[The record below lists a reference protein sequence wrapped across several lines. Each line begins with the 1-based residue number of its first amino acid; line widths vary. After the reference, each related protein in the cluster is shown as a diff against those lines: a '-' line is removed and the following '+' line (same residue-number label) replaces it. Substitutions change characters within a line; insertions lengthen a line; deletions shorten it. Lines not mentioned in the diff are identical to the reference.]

1 MLLFVV
7 KSEWVLVT
15 YCTGIYDSFL
25 QYITTRVRKMNWICQ
40 KLCKNLFHGSDR
52 SEEAAR
58 STGNSLQS
66 EEKAVLTE
74 IPRIGISI

>member
-1 MLLFVV
+1 MDFSHLLH
-7 KSEWVLVT
+7 WYIRLVFA
-15 YCTGIYDSFL
+15 IYYNS
-25 QYITTRVRKMNWICQ
+25 VRKMNWICQ